1 VIARARIVVSDPD
14 VARAPF
20 CGRTLVERH
29 EAHLRRAGVADIEI
43 DDRAGRDDDCGV
55 PCVVV
60 AAERVFDPRL
70 YDAAVRTAGSAT
82 FVDRG
87 QPVGL
92 DVIGAGA
99 ASALVDIDTLDP
111 YSLELRRTLRPY
123 WMAVHGPDDRHRVR
137 SRLIE
142 SSYKGHQDIPAEFFN
157 RPIES
162 LVLSWT
168 ADTRITPN
176 AITLVCNLVAYAV
189 AALFAVGWYGTALAG
204 ALVVG
209 ILDGVDGR
217 QARVQMRTTT
227 FGALEHVL
235 DKGYE
240 IAWMIALAFS
250 LSARFA
256 DRVVVYALAIWIGA
270 YLADTGAYDVFK
282 WRRGIRLDE
291 ATPADAAIRRV
302 AGRRNVYVWMLI
314 AGLAAGAMRAAFIA
328 VTVWAVATALVHWL
342 RAVTI
347 SQEIKRPGESLF

>member
-1 VIARARIVVSDPD
+1 VISRARIVVSQPG
-14 VARAPF
+14 VAHASF

-29 EAHLRRAGVADIEI
+29 ETHLRRAGVADVGV
-43 DDRAGRDDDCGV
+43 DRSDGRDDHRGV

-70 YDAAVRTAGSAT
+70 YDAAVRTAGAAT

-87 QPVGL
+87 TPIGL
-92 DVIGAGA
+92 DVVRADES
-99 ASALVDIDTLDP
+99 SAPVDIDTFDR
-111 YSLELRRTLRPY
+111 YSPELRRTLRPY
-123 WMAVHGPDDRHRVR
+123 WMAVHGTDDRRRVR
-137 SRLIE
+137 SLLIE
-142 SSYKGHQDIPAEFFN
+142 SSYKGHQDLPAEIFN

-162 LVLSWT
+162 LVLGWT

-209 ILDGVDGR
+209 VLDGVDGR

-240 IAWMIALAFS
+240 IAWMIALAYS
-250 LSARFA
+250 LSAGFA
-256 DRVVVYALAIWIGA
+256 DRAVVYALAIWIAA
-270 YLADTGAYDVFK
+270 YLADTGAYDFFK

-291 ATPADAAIRRV
+291 ATPLDAAIRRV
-302 AGRRNVYVWMLI
+302 AGRRNVYVWILI
-314 AGLAAGAMRAAFIA
+314 AGLAAGAMRAAFLA
-328 VTVWAVATALVHWL
+328 VAAWAVVTAAVHWARVVVL
-342 RAVTI
+342 
-347 SQEIKRPGESLF
+347 QEIRRPGETLF